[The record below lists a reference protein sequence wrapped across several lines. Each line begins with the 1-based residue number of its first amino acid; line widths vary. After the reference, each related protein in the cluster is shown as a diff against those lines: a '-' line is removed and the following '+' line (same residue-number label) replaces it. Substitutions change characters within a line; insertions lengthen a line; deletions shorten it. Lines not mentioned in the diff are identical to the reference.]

1 MCKSVKMIL
10 RKYLHYVDREIYIKR
25 RRALTAKQ
33 KLFIFGL
40 AMGATATQAA
50 RQAGY
55 CPKYARQAARQLLKS
70 PHILVGIQQEIKS
83 CINHGE
89 AISPFWLLSR
99 KKQKF
104 IMRLLIHLN
113 ASRAA
118 IEAGYSYKH
127 ARKTASR
134 LMKDPELLRGGRDY
148 RHYLMYRRWKNENTY
163 FL

>member
-1 MCKSVKMIL
+1 MIL

-33 KLFIFGL
+33 KLFIFVL
-40 AMGATATQAA
+40 AMGATAT
-50 RQAGY
+50 
-55 CPKYARQAARQLLKS
+55 QAARQLLKS

-118 IEAGYSYKH
+118 IEGGYSYKH

-148 RHYLMYRRWKNENTY
+148 RHYLMYRRWKNENTH